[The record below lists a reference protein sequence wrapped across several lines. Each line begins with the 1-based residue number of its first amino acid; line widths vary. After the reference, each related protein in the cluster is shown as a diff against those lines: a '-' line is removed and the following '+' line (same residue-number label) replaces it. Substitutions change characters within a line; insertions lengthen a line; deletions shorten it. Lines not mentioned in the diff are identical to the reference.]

1 MHHTAENAYMGLAA
15 QYHLHDSVEDGLP
28 IPKGK
33 YDCPLILADKMF
45 GTDGQFMYDDAGHT
59 GLWGDVVLTNGVP
72 WPKMAVEPRMYRFR
86 VLNASI
92 SRGYRLQ
99 LGNGEDFQ
107 VIATDGG
114 LMPAPATTKQLRVGM
129 AERYEIVIDFAKFKG
144 SSIELRNLGVP
155 NSTDYDNTGKIMR
168 FDVGQTVTDSTNNQV
183 PPVLNPNMATMGLTE
198 ADAKGRTTKLEVMR
212 SNGEWQ
218 IRSTDA
224 NGTTLNKTWEGIIGS
239 NYTDVVSNPA
249 VDEVQ
254 IWEITNKSGGW
265 FHPVHIHLVDFKM
278 LTRNGKP
285 VFNYEQGPKDVMY
298 VGENETIRAVMR
310 FGEKF
315 TKPGGGYYSWADAG
329 LTGTTDPE
337 IAGSD
342 YRASGRYMIHCHNLP
357 HEDHDMMTQFQVG
370 KNTEKND
377 PCPVNP
383 ADPTGGSSYASR
395 CSRARGSTARTPPD
409 RPATTSSGPH
419 RPRPVGP
426 VRVVA
431 PPIRIPVPVMH
442 AAVTG
447 PAADRVAR

>member
-1 MHHTAENAYMGLAA
+1 
-15 QYHLHDSVEDGLP
+15 
-28 IPKGK
+28 
-33 YDCPLILADKMF
+33 
-45 GTDGQFMYDDAGHT
+45 
-59 GLWGDVVLTNGVP
+59 
-72 WPKMAVEPRMYRFR
+72 MA
-86 VLNASI
+86 S
-92 SRGYRLQ
+92 
-99 LGNGEDFQ
+99 DFQ

-129 AERYEIVIDFAKFKG
+129 AERYEIVIDFAKYKG

-310 FGEKF
+310 FGERSKRRPAP
-315 TKPGGGYYSWADAG
+315 TTVQWPLHDPLPQPPARGPRHDDSVPGREEHGEERPVPGQSGGPDGWVEPGSDGWRLDQERGHEPVQATHPGAPGPADRRPG
-329 LTGTTDPE
+329 PRLTGPP
-337 IAGSD
+337 
-342 YRASGRYMIHCHNLP
+342 R
-357 HEDHDMMTQFQVG
+357 
-370 KNTEKND
+370 
-377 PCPVNP
+377 P
-383 ADPTGGSSYASR
+383 APAPTGLVRWGRFASW
-395 CSRARGSTARTPPD
+395 
-409 RPATTSSGPH
+409 
-419 RPRPVGP
+419 PRPSGY
-426 VRVVA
+426 RC
-431 PPIRIPVPVMH
+431 RSC
-442 AAVTG
+442 T
-447 PAADRVAR
+447 RQ